1 LGPTSGSGNGCLT
14 PRNRIKSQKAFTSIM
29 GADDDDVAYHKSVR
43 NTSVVLVV
51 VVAVLVASIGLTLLF
66 DVTPNTFQ
74 TKTTVA
80 SDYPFTLTLEIN
92 TTAASATK
100 GVMIMAWL
108 NGTST
113 ANVTANSN
121 WAFDNS
127 RLVGRICTPSFPVG
141 VGVMQGH
148 YTSDNYSLGTLLRIQ
163 QPLYYCP
170 VGQSPPWFYFSSSTS
185 KVLVTLGGNPVFWI
199 LRTNVTLS
207 AALTGVSRLSPGVYT
222 AVAADEWG
230 DFVLSNFRVS

>member
-1 LGPTSGSGNGCLT
+1 
-14 PRNRIKSQKAFTSIM
+14 M
-29 GADDDDVAYHKSVR
+29 GADEDDVAYHKSVR

-92 TTAASATK
+92 TTSATMNGK
-100 GVMIMAWL
+100 VEIAAWL
-108 NGTST
+108 NRTST
-113 ANVTANSN
+113 ANVTATSN
-121 WAFDNS
+121 WALDQS
-127 RLVGRICTPSFPVG
+127 RLVGRICTPGFPVG

-148 YTSDNYSLGTLLRIQ
+148 YTSDNYSLGTLIHMIQ
-163 QPLYYCP
+163 PMPPCP
-170 VGQSPPWFYFSSSTS
+170 YQRPPPWFYFSSATS
-185 KVLVTLGGNPVFWI
+185 KVLVTLGGTPEFWV
-199 LRTNVTLS
+199 LRANATIS
-207 AALTGVSRLSPGVYT
+207 PASIGVPRLSPGVYT

-230 DFVLSNFRVS
+230 DFVLSNFRIS